1 MFFAAVKCATIIV
14 PNHILFIIKINEY
27 HQKLY
32 DIHHRKRLCNGI
44 YSATVKSIYMKQEL
58 TTITTLHNLLDH
70 EASKFSSAEMQLNN
84 VLPQW
89 ISKASSVKLKTVLQK
104 YRDDIVEHLYN
115 LEEFVNAERLI
126 SLSLINRI
134 MSAYIQDTNEK
145 LVLCADAEVTDACL
159 LASVQMINH
168 FKISAYGTS
177 AAFANALGMEAA
189 AIFFHKAE
197 VHEKQIDDRLTQLAE
212 YEINSRAKSPIVLP
226 G

>member
-1 MFFAAVKCATIIV
+1 
-14 PNHILFIIKINEY
+14 
-27 HQKLY
+27 
-32 DIHHRKRLCNGI
+32 
-44 YSATVKSIYMKQEL
+44 MKQEL

-70 EASKFSSAEMQLNN
+70 EASKFSSAEIQLNN

-104 YRDDIVEHLYN
+104 YRDDIGEHLNN
-115 LEEFVNAERLI
+115 LEGFVSSERLT
-126 SLSLINRI
+126 SLSLINHI

-145 LVLCADAEVTDACL
+145 LLLCADAEVTDACL

-177 AAFANALGMEAA
+177 AAFANALGMESA